1 MTLLEEIVVKRKSK
15 MPFLDLEKLKPKLK
29 EIFENEVIPQIKK
42 AKMEQ
47 TAVTFLVEQ
56 LDGENHLTD
65 NEIKRIIEQA
75 KEMEKQQIIEAMDR
89 MGNTDFYC
97 EYESPEHY
105 YNATFKSE

>member
-65 NEIKRIIEQA
+65 NEIKRIIQQA